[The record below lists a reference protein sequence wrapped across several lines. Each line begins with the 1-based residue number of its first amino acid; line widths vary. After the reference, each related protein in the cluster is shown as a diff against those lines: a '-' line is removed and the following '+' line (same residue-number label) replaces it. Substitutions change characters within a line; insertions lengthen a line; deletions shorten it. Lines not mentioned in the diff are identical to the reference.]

1 LYGLILYA
9 FRCFLRNWHK
19 KSVHVFPDLRQTG
32 IPVHCYH
39 DTHRTVHRNKAESF
53 WYDVHSKADA
63 IWLLPVP
70 PCFQPARLH
79 PPVLIYFCLL
89 CSIQK
94 APFPPVLRKD
104 KRKHK
109 KSSPFKAAFFM
120 PSFYRYH
127 SIIHGILGQYYFNC
141 NSVAYR
147 FLLCSLYNRRIW

>member
-1 LYGLILYA
+1 MLFDVFYETGI
-9 FRCFLRNWHK
+9 K

-79 PPVLIYFCLL
+79 PPVLIYFVFSAPSRKLLFRRYSGKTKRKTQKKAARLKLLSSCLL
-89 CSIQK
+89 
-94 APFPPVLRKD
+94 
-104 KRKHK
+104 
-109 KSSPFKAAFFM
+109 
-120 PSFYRYH
+120 FYRYH